1 MIPPTTM
8 DPANS
13 GVAMEERSL
22 AQLWD
27 YCRSVVQAVNPH
39 RRHIQVVFLDNHLTS
54 TTFTTNILD
63 INKLRHL
70 VARLRESSSFELF
83 GLGGPSMD
91 SSAALLETVAA
102 WFFTRRRRVFP
113 SMLAA
118 QSFDPP
124 LRKACRTLYHHPIT
138 PQPTPAVSARSAG
151 NGPTALITAVSK
163 PDSFVSI
170 NHVIENHNPDEQ
182 QKTVSIHP
190 APPSRRRRRPHKQ
203 RSTTSTLTPVLVEDS
218 GPAALDA
225 TVSKM
230 DSAGVIN
237 PLPENIKIETVCC
250 TSKDSANIPSTTVS
264 WELGGSEHTDPND
277 FLAQSGRMETE
288 VLPRASPETEL
299 EVPVASGPLVFVG
312 PAVTFSSSP
321 PFIVA
326 ISPSPQ
332 PAAQLVAQSSV
343 QSASHLHPQ
352 LEVDMP
358 AGPLL
363 PSFHPSVPASLSSL
377 PGVAATPSSPPDH
390 PSVAEAQPSTHP
402 PAVAPQ
408 LSSSPAATSPP
419 APALPEREP
428 GEPEELA
435 LPEQK
440 PGEPEEL
447 ALPEQE
453 PGEPEEPAL
462 PEQEE
467 PGEPEE
473 PALPE
478 QEPGEPEELALLAE
492 EELSERDDRRVMD
505 LVPRLA
511 VVHRSS
517 DVATGPV
524 AGHQNRFAATG
535 PLAGRRRS
543 SAAAA
548 TGPVAGHQN
557 RSAATGPVAGRRRS
571 SAAAT
576 GPVAGPLNCFAAA
589 AGPGAVRRSCYV
601 AAVGLEVGPL
611 NSLVVLMGRL

>member
-13 GVAMEERSL
+13 GVATEERSL
-22 AQLWD
+22 TQLWD
-27 YCRSVVQAVNPH
+27 YCRSVIQAVDPPK
-39 RRHIQVVFLDNHLTS
+39 RHIQVVFFDNYLSS
-54 TTFTTNILD
+54 TTFTMNILD

-70 VARLRESSSFELF
+70 VASLRESSSFELF

-91 SSAALLETVAA
+91 SSAALLETLAA
-102 WFFTRRRRVFP
+102 WFFTRRRRAFP

-138 PQPTPAVSARSAG
+138 PQPTPAVSAQSAG
-151 NGPTALITAVSK
+151 NGPTALFTAVSK

-190 APPSRRRRRPHKQ
+190 APPSRRRRRPRKQ

-218 GPAALDA
+218 GPAALEA

-237 PLPENIKIETVCC
+237 SLSVNIKIETVCC
-250 TSKDSANIPSTTVS
+250 TSKDPANIPSETVS
-264 WELGGSEHTDPND
+264 WELGSSEHTDPND

-299 EVPVASGPLVFVG
+299 EVSVASGPLEFVG

-343 QSASHLHPQ
+343 LSASHLHPQ

-358 AGPLL
+358 AGPPL

-408 LSSSPAATSPP
+408 PSASLAATSQP
-419 APALPEREP
+419 APALPEW
-428 GEPEELA
+428 ELCGPQWV
-435 LPEQK
+435 LSER
-440 PGEPEEL
+440 EEL

-453 PGEPEEPAL
+453 LAL
-462 PEQEE
+462 PAEEELALPAEEELALPAEEELALPAEE

-473 PALPE
+473 
-478 QEPGEPEELALLAE
+478 
-492 EELSERDDRRVMD
+492 
-505 LVPRLA
+505 
-511 VVHRSS
+511 HRSS
-517 DVATGPV
+517 ASG
-524 AGHQNRFAATG
+524 GNNRRCQQ
-535 PLAGRRRS
+535 PRRS
-543 SAAAA
+543 SRCQQ
-548 TGPVAGHQN
+548 PRRDPLS
-557 RSAATGPVAGRRRS
+557 RSRRS
-571 SAAAT
+571 T
-576 GPVAGPLNCFAAA
+576 D
-589 AGPGAVRRSCYV
+589 RRDLHV
-601 AAVGLEVGPL
+601 
-611 NSLVVLMGRL
+611 